1 MEETEQSSRK
11 RLKKVLDGNQ
21 IMPSSIDRLSG
32 LPDAILIHILSFL
45 PTKLS
50 VATSILARRWRFLW
64 AHVPNLDFDSE
75 THSSESTTSFSGII
89 YRVMLLR
96 KVQSINTFR
105 LTYLCN
111 CGKYELETWLATAI
125 AGDVQKL
132 DLYFP
137 CNVVLPQCIFT
148 CKTLV
153 DMRLRGCYLG
163 SLYFHV
169 IISLPSLKKLHLSS
183 VKFGNSYRNLM
194 HFLSGSPVLEEL
206 IIDGIVDYDTCSYII
221 CSPSIKRL
229 MLNLQFDTYVSQSTA
244 DKVAIIAPSLRYF
257 RLIDCLA
264 GYIPGQRLSS
274 LIEADV
280 SFNNP
285 KVVGEDYSYTLSV
298 LRRID
303 LLCNVKY
310 LKLSSG
316 MVFNFIAF
324 GDQSKPIRSFDN
336 LTKLELDADCLFLK
350 KFLESA
356 ENLQVL
362 ILREVHV
369 HLKHWMEPN
378 QVPKCLL
385 SHLTTIRIDGMRC
398 TQQEFDM
405 VRYLLKNAQVLKRME
420 IYSRPDGI
428 GFEAKFNALQRISLF
443 HRGSVACELA
453 FF

>member
-1 MEETEQSSRK
+1 MEKTEQSSRK

-50 VATSILARRWRFLW
+50 VATSILARRWRILW
-64 AHVPNLDFDSE
+64 AHVPNLDFDSQ
-75 THSSESTTSFSGII
+75 THSTDNMEISFGDII
-89 YRVMLLR
+89 NRVIMLR
-96 KVQSINTFR
+96 K
-105 LTYLCN
+105 
-111 CGKYELETWLATAI
+111 
-125 AGDVQKL
+125 
-132 DLYFP
+132 FP
-137 CNVVLPQCIFT
+137 RCIFT

-153 DMRLRGCYLG
+153 DLRLRGYLG
-163 SLYFHV
+163 YMNSGE
-169 IISLPSLKKLHLSS
+169 IISLPNLKKLHLSL
-183 VKFGNSYRNLM
+183 VLYGYCDQNLP
-194 HFLSGSPVLEEL
+194 HFLSGCPVLEEL
-206 IIDGIVDYDTCSYII
+206 IIDGILDQHKNSYII
-221 CSPSIKRL
+221 SSPSIKRL
-229 MLNLQFDTYVSQSTA
+229 MLNFLFNACDSHSQ
-244 DKVAIIAPSLRYF
+244 VVINAPSLRYF
-257 RLIDCLA
+257 KLNDCFNKNILA
-264 GYIPGQRLSS
+264 HTRTLNS
-274 LIEADV
+274 LIEADI
-280 SFNNP
+280 SLNNS
-285 KVVGEDYSYTLSV
+285 KVVGEDYSYTLS
-298 LRRID
+298 
-303 LLCNVKY
+303 
-310 LKLSSG
+310 
-316 MVFNFIAF
+316 FNFIAF
-324 GDQSKPIRSFDN
+324 GDQPSRSFDN

-385 SHLTTIRIDGMRC
+385 SHLTTIRIDGMRS

-428 GFEAKFNALQRISLF
+428 DFEAKFNALQRISLF